1 MAFHL
6 DAEFFTSCIVAP
18 SMFTEPTGAIIM
30 CVSHS
35 PLAGA
40 LGIWYCRV
48 PLFISLGFL
57 FIVVSIVPLH
67 AIFSSVNSHMC
78 KLQGCNMEVSNFS
91 KFFFFC
97 TRFSFMAAFVRLLS
111 LLVLVL
117 HRFRNKAEL
126 VSECLSCGLSPRTCS
141 VLHPS
146 QHDQYFQCVS
156 QSPTCSY
163 TTLYLCDGL
172 CWCGIVGRV
181 YSENVRVWWG
191 NKDTYSCV
199 ALTRLAPR

>member
-1 MAFHL
+1 MQNSLLLAL
-6 DAEFFTSCIVAP
+6 SLQVCSP
-18 SMFTEPTGAIIM
+18 
-30 CVSHS
+30 S
-35 PLAGA
+35 PLVLSSCASPIHPWQA
-40 LGIWYCRV
+40 LPLGIWYCRV

-78 KLQGCNMEVSNFS
+78 KLQGLHVEVSNFS

-141 VLHPS
+141 VLHPFS
-146 QHDQYFQCVS
+146 TRPVFSV
-156 QSPTCSY
+156 
-163 TTLYLCDGL
+163 
-172 CWCGIVGRV
+172 
-181 YSENVRVWWG
+181 
-191 NKDTYSCV
+191 CV
-199 ALTRLAPR
+199 AQSHLQLHNSLLVRWLVLMRDRRACVQ